1 MPTSPSLGMSQN
13 LMHHTG
19 SQTEPASA
27 GPSSRPLSHARCR
40 TSGLTNVA
48 VSVDP
53 PALRPPI
60 GIVAGAICG
69 VISAIVYT
77 MANIALRQCVDV
89 DPILVSAVKAAPTV
103 VFLGPLL
110 AWMFATGQTI
120 ATSMQQVPRFIVGS
134 FFGQLVGNGAF
145 QIALGIIGLAAAVP
159 ITLGVMIVC
168 SAVLGHVLLNEAVN
182 RRKVVA
188 ILTLITAVFIL
199 STPNASLPNPSAP
212 VWLGALCAAA
222 SGAAYAYFGVTMRQ
236 TLTGGVSGPA
246 TMFISG
252 TVGTTALWSITFV
265 RLGIGPLAEVT
276 ADQWWVMVAAGVFN
290 FTAFVALSLALK
302 ALPVVAVNLINA
314 SQVAMAAV
322 AGVVLFAEPVTGSL
336 VIGIMLTCAGLMMLA
351 SRRPRR
357 GRASPPRPE

>member
-1 MPTSPSLGMSQN
+1 
-13 LMHHTG
+13 MHHTG
-19 SQTEPASA
+19 CQTEPASPE
-27 GPSSRPLSHARCR
+27 PSSRPLNPLRRRAG
-40 TSGLTNVA
+40 GLTDLA

-53 PALRPPI
+53 PSLRPPI

-69 VISAIVYT
+69 MISAIVYT
-77 MANIALRQCVDV
+77 LANIALRQCVGV

-110 AWMFATGQTI
+110 AWMLATGQTV
-120 ATSMQQVPRFIVGS
+120 ATSMRQVPRFIVAS

-188 ILTLITAVFIL
+188 IFTLITAVFIL
-199 STPNASLPNPSAP
+199 STPNATLPNPSAP
-212 VWLGALCAAA
+212 VWVGALCAAA

-252 TVGTTALWSITFV
+252 VVGTTALWSITVV
-265 RLGIGPLAEVT
+265 RLGTAALAEIT

-290 FTAFVALSLALK
+290 FTAFVALSLSLK

-322 AGVVLFAEPVTGSL
+322 AGVILFAEPVTASL
-336 VIGIMLTCAGLMMLA
+336 LIGIILTCAGLVILA
-351 SRRPRR
+351 NRRPR
-357 GRASPPRPE
+357 GGQASPSTPD